1 MKKIAYLLVEMSS
14 GDVPAELDNAL
25 VFCRK
30 EDAVKKLRKSY
41 KDLIKDLKQCGSIE
55 EADADDEEYTV
66 TFCDEDSTTTYHGEI
81 REIEIL

>member
-1 MKKIAYLLVEMSS
+1 MKKIVYLLVKISS
-14 GDVPAELDNAL
+14 GDVPAELDDVL

-41 KDLIKDLKQCGSIE
+41 KDLVKDLKQYGTLE
-55 EADADDEEYTV
+55 ETDANDEEYTV